1 MRPREDTSAEPI
13 VCADV
18 NEGLIE
24 VSPSLVKPVAAVKP
38 PSEIS
43 GRFLSEISLERL
55 LDQPRRRVDADDV
68 EPTRAHVLELVRR
81 LWAYDRDVAGT
92 RLDVF
97 AVRGDPCPSTAD
109 DLSVI
114 LEDGERLADDDPA
127 DAEAARELGLG
138 GKRVSGCPDA
148 RLDLLLQC
156 FLKLIVQGDK
166 AVPIELEFPERT
178 RTSALGEHRT
188 SICPAPT
195 VDPCQTHCEFKVEP
209 HNGQN
214 GKE

>member
-1 MRPREDTSAEPI
+1 MPRRITMRPRADTSAEPI

-97 AVRGDPCPSTAD
+97 AVRGGPRPSTAD
-109 DLSVI
+109 DPGFGIGMPVQVRPLTRFVVDQ
-114 LEDGERLADDDPA
+114 EER
-127 DAEAARELGLG
+127 DARAMGLPFERHRAAR
-138 GKRVSGCPDA
+138 A
-148 RLDLLLQC
+148 ALLLARSNDLVHVTPFRSVRC
-156 FLKLIVQGDK
+156 G
-166 AVPIELEFPERT
+166 ARP
-178 RTSALGEHRT
+178 
-188 SICPAPT
+188 
-195 VDPCQTHCEFKVEP
+195 
-209 HNGQN
+209 
-214 GKE
+214 